1 MCVHTQRDRERGG
14 VIPVTTT
21 LREGTEGGGPKD
33 TLVEEEEEEENRVKW
48 NRVKWKREESSDL
61 DRDSTAMAFGNP
73 KKEGESLSRSSA

>member
-48 NRVKWKREESSDL
+48 KREESSDL

>member
-33 TLVEEEEEEENRVKW
+33 TLVEEEEEEEE